1 MDGPSIFDVLGPIM
15 IGPSSSH
22 TAGAAKLGLIA
33 RQLLGSEPRF
43 AEITLYNSFAR
54 TYKGHGTDRA
64 IIGGILGMKP
74 DDENLKNS
82 FEIAKEKHLDFK
94 FKLQMRAPKLHPNTA
109 RIKLTDENE
118 NSIEMVGCSIGGGR
132 IEIIEVE
139 GFKVSFSVDTHTI
152 VIIADDIP
160 GSIAHISGAI
170 AEKRINIANMFVSRE
185 EKLANMIIEV
195 DQDVPNETLEKIK
208 SFSWVHYVRLVEP
221 V

>member
-1 MDGPSIFDVLGPIM
+1 MPSIFDILGPVM

-22 TAGAAKLGLIA
+22 TAGAAKLGLVA
-33 RQLLGSEPRF
+33 RQLLGAEPAR

-64 IIGGILGMKP
+64 IVGGILGMRP
-74 DDENLKNS
+74 DDEMLRNS
-82 FEIAKEKHLDFK
+82 LEIAKERGLKYE
-94 FKLQMRAPKLHPNTA
+94 FKLIMKAPKLHPNSA
-109 RIKLTDENE
+109 RIKLFDNDG
-118 NSIEMVGCSIGGGR
+118 NKIEMVGSSLGGGR
-132 IEIIEVE
+132 IEIVEIE
-139 GFKVSFSVDTHTI
+139 GFKVSFSVMTHTI

-170 AEKRINIANMFVSRE
+170 AEKNINIANMFVSRE

-195 DQDVPNETLEKIK
+195 DQDVPEDVLNKIR

-221 V
+221 IF

>member
-1 MDGPSIFDVLGPIM
+1 MPSIFDILGPVM

-22 TAGAAKLGLIA
+22 TAGAAKLGYVA
-33 RQLLGSEPRF
+33 RQLLGAEPGR

-74 DDENLKNS
+74 DNEMLRDSL
-82 FEIAKEKHLDFK
+82 EIAKKMGLKYE
-94 FKLQMRAPKLHPNTA
+94 FKLIMKAPKLHPNSA
-109 RIKLTDENE
+109 RIKLHDLGG
-118 NSIEMVGCSIGGGR
+118 NSIEMVGSSLGGGR
-132 IEIIEVE
+132 IEIVEIE
-139 GFKVSFSVDTHTI
+139 GFKVSFSVMTHTI

-170 AEKRINIANMFVSRE
+170 AEKNINIANMFVSRE

-195 DQDVPNETLEKIK
+195 DQDVPEDVLKKIR
-208 SFSWVHYVRLVEP
+208 SFGWVHYVRLVEP
-221 V
+221 IF

>member
-1 MDGPSIFDVLGPIM
+1 MPSIFDILGPVM

-22 TAGAAKLGLIA
+22 TAGAAKLGFIA
-33 RQLLGSEPRF
+33 RQLLGAEPKH

-54 TYKGHGTDRA
+54 TYKGHGTDKA

-74 DDENLKNS
+74 DDELLRNS
-82 FEIAKEKHLDFK
+82 FEIAEERGLKYEFRLIMK
-94 FKLQMRAPKLHPNTA
+94 APKLHPNSA
-109 RIKLTDENE
+109 RIKLLDSNE
-118 NSIEMVGCSIGGGR
+118 NKIEMVGSSLGGGR
-132 IEIIEVE
+132 IEVVEIE
-139 GFKVSFSVDTHTI
+139 GFKVKFSVSTHTI

-170 AEKRINIANMFVSRE
+170 AEKKINIANMFVSRE

-195 DQDVPNETLEKIK
+195 DQDVPQEVIEKIK

-221 V
+221 VY

>member
-1 MDGPSIFDVLGPIM
+1 MPSIFDILGPVM

-22 TAGAAKLGLIA
+22 TAGAAKLGYIA
-33 RQLLGSEPRF
+33 RQLLGAEPKR

-54 TYKGHGTDRA
+54 TYKGHGTDKA

-74 DDENLKNS
+74 DDEMLRNS
-82 FEIAKEKHLDFK
+82 FEVAKERGLKYEFRLIMK
-94 FKLQMRAPKLHPNTA
+94 APKLHPNSA
-109 RIKLTDENE
+109 RIKLFDSNE
-118 NSIEMVGCSIGGGR
+118 NKIEMVGSSLGGGR
-132 IEIIEVE
+132 IEVVEIE
-139 GFKVSFSVDTHTI
+139 GFKVNFSVSMHTI

-170 AEKRINIANMFVSRE
+170 AERRINIANMFVSRE

-195 DQDVPNETLEKIK
+195 DQDVPQEVIEKIK

-221 V
+221 IY

>member
-1 MDGPSIFDVLGPIM
+1 MPSIFDILGPVM

-33 RQLLGSEPRF
+33 RQLLGTEPVK

-64 IIGGILGMKP
+64 IVGGILGMRP
-74 DDENLKNS
+74 DDERLRNS
-82 FEIAKEKHLDFK
+82 LEMAKEKGLK
-94 FKLQMRAPKLHPNTA
+94 YEFKLIMKAPKLHPNSA
-109 RIKLTDENE
+109 RIKLFDKDGNK
-118 NSIEMVGCSIGGGR
+118 IEMVGSSLGGGR
-132 IEIIEVE
+132 IEVVEIE
-139 GFKVSFSVDTHTI
+139 GFKVSFSVMTHTI

-170 AEKRINIANMFVSRE
+170 AEKNINIANMFVSRE
-185 EKLANMIIEV
+185 EKLANMVIEV
-195 DQDVPNETLEKIK
+195 DQEVPNEVLQKIS

-221 V
+221 IV

>member
-1 MDGPSIFDVLGPIM
+1 MPSIFDILGPVM

-22 TAGAAKLGLIA
+22 TAGAAKLGYVA
-33 RQLLGSEPRF
+33 RQLLGAEPKQ

-74 DDENLKNS
+74 DDEMLRNS
-82 FEIAKEKHLDFK
+82 LEIAKERGLKYT
-94 FKLQMRAPKLHPNTA
+94 FKLIMKAPKLHPNSA
-109 RIKLTDENE
+109 RISLTDLDGNK
-118 NSIEMVGCSIGGGR
+118 IEMVGSSLGGGR
-132 IEIIEVE
+132 IEIVEIE
-139 GFKVSFSVDTHTI
+139 GFKVSFSVMTHTI

-170 AEKRINIANMFVSRE
+170 AEKNINIANMFVSRE

-195 DQDVPNETLEKIK
+195 DQDVPPEVLEKIR
-208 SFSWVHYVRLVEP
+208 SFKWVHYVRLVEP
-221 V
+221 IL

>member
-1 MDGPSIFDVLGPIM
+1 MPSIFDILGPVM

-33 RQLLGSEPRF
+33 RQLLGAEPVR

-64 IIGGILGMKP
+64 IVGGILGMRP
-74 DDENLKNS
+74 DDEMLRNS
-82 FEIAKEKHLDFK
+82 LEIAKERGLKYE
-94 FKLQMRAPKLHPNTA
+94 FKLIMKAPKLHPNST
-109 RIKLTDENE
+109 RIKLFDKDENK
-118 NSIEMVGCSIGGGR
+118 IEMVGSSLGGGR
-132 IEIIEVE
+132 IEIVEIE
-139 GFKVSFSVDTHTI
+139 GFKVSFSVMTHTI

-170 AEKRINIANMFVSRE
+170 AEKNINIANMFVSRE

-195 DQDVPNETLEKIK
+195 DQDVPEDVLNKIR
-208 SFSWVHYVRLVEP
+208 SFNWVHYVRLVEP
-221 V
+221 IF

>member
-1 MDGPSIFDVLGPIM
+1 MPSIFDILGPVM

-22 TAGAAKLGLIA
+22 TAGAAKLGYIA
-33 RQLLGSEPRF
+33 RQLLGTEPVR

-64 IIGGILGMKP
+64 IVGGILGLRP
-74 DDENLKNS
+74 DDEMLRNS
-82 FEIAKEKHLDFK
+82 LEIAKERGLKYEFRLIMK
-94 FKLQMRAPKLHPNTA
+94 APKLHPNSA
-109 RIKLTDENE
+109 RIKLFDSNG
-118 NSIEMVGCSIGGGR
+118 NKIEMVGSSLGGGR
-132 IEIIEVE
+132 IEIVEIE
-139 GFKVSFSVDTHTI
+139 GFKVSFSVMTHTI

-170 AEKRINIANMFVSRE
+170 AEKNINIANMFVSRE

-195 DQDVPNETLEKIK
+195 DQDVPEDVLNKIR

-221 V
+221 IF

>member
-1 MDGPSIFDVLGPIM
+1 MPSIFDILGPVM

-22 TAGAAKLGLIA
+22 TAGAAKLGFIA
-33 RQLLGSEPRF
+33 RQLLGAEPKR

-54 TYKGHGTDRA
+54 TYKGHGTDKA

-74 DDENLKNS
+74 DDELLRNS
-82 FEIAKEKHLDFK
+82 FEIAKEKGLKYEFRLIMK
-94 FKLQMRAPKLHPNTA
+94 APKLHPNSA
-109 RIKLTDENE
+109 RIKLFDSNE
-118 NSIEMVGCSIGGGR
+118 NKIEMVGSSLGGGR
-132 IEIIEVE
+132 IEVVEIE
-139 GFKVSFSVDTHTI
+139 GFKVKFSVSTHTI

-170 AEKRINIANMFVSRE
+170 AEKKINIANMFVSRE

-195 DQDVPNETLEKIK
+195 DQDVPQEVIEKIK

-221 V
+221 VY